1 MVKITF
7 NVDDPDGIKV
17 TRSEKVNNVET
28 YTAVQI
34 KQQYGDYQGDKSYE
48 EALKAKEHAFK
59 GGAKNNNDLICFSH
73 ACDEAFNTS
82 TKPLT
87 N

>member
-1 MVKITF
+1 MVI
-7 NVDDPDGIKV
+7 IK
-17 TRSEKVNNVET
+17 
-28 YTAVQI
+28 A
-34 KQQYGDYQGDKSYE
+34 KSYE

-82 TKPLT
+82 TKTAHKLIKDAPSFVNENDIQKSLMMLA
-87 N
+87 